1 MDIKRLLSKK
11 GWTGEETGKA
21 LIYSLV
27 NDYKQT
33 LSGNRDP
40 KPLFSHERIRQMVQ
54 GFRAS
59 RGDITAYNR
68 YVHLQNW
75 IKQYQAV
82 ANAYF
87 QRFQSSINEF
97 ISVVRATET
106 AENQYRYI
114 EGLPRIMTQKQYDDL
129 KAKRI
134 EETLCPNGEDLAD
147 TVFALIVRA
156 IEYYA
161 QELERNPKKANP
173 LKAVKK
179 LYSSTPVSNKDI
191 IRIYLKEAGYGY
203 HVLPDGTRSD
213 KATPEEWEEGLKK
226 YSPDFRRAMEEEEAG
241 IPQGTEGTLAY
252 ERALERARA
261 AREGEEAPQKFDK
274 PATWHVYEE
283 PPEDLNKWDIIRDS
297 ALCDGASFYDYFPF
311 LAGEEVAD
319 EEAIEQAAAFK
330 KEFTEAVE
338 AVIKA
343 LDAMDFPLIEED
355 GEEKPLSAISMTK
368 WVDTLFSWK
377 ALYEWGFPGFREWVE
392 ADTTIFDGDKRA
404 LFNGVAILRPSDLLA
419 ASSTGRTSAA
429 IDENGYFIEPSG
441 GDLFSN
447 MFGLESYTPA
457 NPECGD
463 AIDHVERNRA
473 ALEDSLRWILG
484 YDTAVDLIATEI
496 GIPEFSIFKVD
507 VDRCMARTKALN
519 GLFDLAYKHIKEID
533 YQDKAKQ
540 EAKLQAIRDVFYP
553 VKTDELA
560 IPADRIKEAAKMLE
574 ELEAF
579 GESDSGITPGWNF
592 LATLTGIEEGG
603 GEE

>member
-33 LSGNRDP
+33 LSGNRNP

-97 ISVVRATET
+97 ISVVRAAET

-191 IRIYLKEAGYGY
+191 IRIYLKEGGYGY
-203 HVLPDGTRSD
+203 YTLPDGTRSD
-213 KATPEEWEEGLKK
+213 KVTKEEWQERLLHFSPDLQRLLTEAEEGIAGEEGSLSYERIINAARADRIGEDKPEEGNN
-226 YSPDFRRAMEEEEAG
+226 
-241 IPQGTEGTLAY
+241 
-252 ERALERARA
+252 
-261 AREGEEAPQKFDK
+261 
-274 PATWHVYEE
+274 PATWHIDEE
-283 PPEDLNKWDIIRDS
+283 APEGLSKWDIIRDS
-297 ALCDGASFYDYFPF
+297 ALCEGASFYDYFPF
-311 LAGEEVAD
+311 LAGEDVTK
-319 EEAIEQAAAFK
+319 EEAIEQATAFK

-343 LDAMDFPLIEED
+343 LEAMDFPRIEED
-355 GEEKPLSAISMTK
+355 GEEKPLSAISMAK
-368 WVDTLFSWK
+368 WVGTLFTWK

-392 ADTTIFDGDKRA
+392 ADTTIFEGDKRA
-404 LFNGVAILRPSDLLA
+404 LFNGVAILRPSDLLES
-419 ASSTGRTSAA
+419 SSTGRTSAA
-429 IDENGYFIEPSG
+429 IDENGYFIEPDG
-441 GDLFSN
+441 GELYSN
-447 MFGLESYTPA
+447 TFGLESYTPA

-579 GESDSGITPGWNF
+579 EESDSGITPGWNF

-603 GEE
+603 EEE